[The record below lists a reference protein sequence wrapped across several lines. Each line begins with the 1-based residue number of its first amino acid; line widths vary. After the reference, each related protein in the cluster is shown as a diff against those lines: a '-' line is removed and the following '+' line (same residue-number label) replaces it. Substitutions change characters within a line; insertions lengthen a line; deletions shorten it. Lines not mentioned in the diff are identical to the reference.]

1 MKHLIKFNESKSL
14 MIDEIVP
21 FVMEYAPYI
30 KSLSAFQHLFKF
42 KDTISF
48 KSDESYNI
56 RNFCSYEVIR
66 HQIFYSLDSEKLT
79 SIFNEG
85 IETLSTNQNV
95 LKQFEYVC
103 SLEKQC
109 LREEV
114 ETSLSGLSMLRVVL
128 PKIKTEFMI
137 LFRMY
142 LILKW
147 TVWNRASL
155 IEDSLVELEDEKVKH
170 EIFLTDDIYP
180 EWLIQSP
187 VVIGIRENAR
197 VLNVLSQLDRR
208 IIGRSTFS
216 VSNNGDYYFY
226 RIIHYK

>member
-1 MKHLIKFNESKSL
+1 MKHLIKFNESKLPS
-14 MIDEIVP
+14 MDGIVP
-21 FVMEYAPYI
+21 FIMEYAPYI
-30 KSLSAFQHLFKF
+30 KSLSAFQHLFNF

-56 RNFCSYEVIR
+56 KNFCSYEVIR
-66 HQIFYSLDSEKLT
+66 HQIFYSLDSEKLIN
-79 SIFNEG
+79 IFNEG

-114 ETSLSGLSMLRVVL
+114 DKEVSSLSMLRVVL
-128 PKIKTEFMI
+128 PGIKTEFMI
-137 LFRMY
+137 LIRMY

-147 TVWNRASL
+147 IVWNKVSL
-155 IEDSLVELEDEKVKH
+155 IEDSLVELEDENIKH
-170 EIFLTDDIYP
+170 EIFLTCDIYP

-187 VVIGIRENAR
+187 VVIGIRKNAR